1 MNTTGSFEL
10 DSKEQTKVSYLDLMG
25 QSMQDA
31 EYNLRRIVIFEALRC
46 KRPRSRAGAAIRPGP
61 SCEISAITLA
71 PRDLF
76 YALLRARYLALL
88 GLRIRSRKRTCVD
101 AAIHQLGELPRLP
114 GAVEVGVHSGVLAR
128 RELHLAFCGGHGV
141 ADVHLELR

>member
-71 PRDLF
+71 PPELF
-76 YALLRARYLALL
+76 YALLLRERYLALL
-88 GLRIRSRKRTCVD
+88 GLWTIT
-101 AAIHQLGELPRLP
+101 ATAQP
-114 GAVEVGVHSGVLAR
+114 
-128 RELHLAFCGGHGV
+128 
-141 ADVHLELR
+141 

>member
-1 MNTTGSFEL
+1 MPNTTFGELSFSRHFGVKGQEAGLEL
-10 DSKEQTKVSYLDLMG
+10 LY
-25 QSMQDA
+25 A
-31 EYNLRRIVIFEALRC
+31 
-46 KRPRSRAGAAIRPGP
+46 PGP

-114 GAVEVGVHSGVLAR
+114 GAVEVGVRGGVLAR

-141 ADVHLELR
+141 LDVHLELR